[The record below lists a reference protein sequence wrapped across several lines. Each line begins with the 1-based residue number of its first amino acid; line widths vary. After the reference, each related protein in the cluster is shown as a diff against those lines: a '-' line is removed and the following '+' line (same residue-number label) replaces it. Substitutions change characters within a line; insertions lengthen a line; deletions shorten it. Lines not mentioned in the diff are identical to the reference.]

1 VSTRSLPPRP
11 NLDQLKLQAN
21 ELHRAHRDG
30 DTSAAARIVAHHP
43 AMKRLSPNDVLERPF
58 ALADAQL
65 VLAREYGLQNWAQL
79 KQRIE
84 LVNQIDQFKPHP
96 GFGAALAA
104 LDSGDVERLR
114 ALITADPSLLH
125 ARTNLEPPYGYFSGA
140 TLLHH
145 AAGNPYRDKPLPGNV
160 VELARVLLD
169 AGADVNARTL
179 GPNGGDTMGL
189 LVTGKQA
196 SDMGVTGPLMDLLL
210 QRGAQL
216 DLTNDDVFDAS
227 LANHSPAAAEK
238 MIQLGARPDVL
249 VVAALGRM
257 DLLRGCFDSEG
268 RLKSLPRRHGKELS
282 ARDAIGLAALY
293 AYVREQ
299 REAVDF
305 LLDKDGNWDMTG
317 VNNGTLVH
325 RAAWEGDLEMVQRL
339 VAKGADISN
348 RDNPFHST
356 PLSWAQHNKQP
367 QVFDWLRAN
376 CAIDLHEAVCHD
388 FPEHVEA
395 RLREDPGSIN
405 RQIDH
410 WDLPQCTALHW
421 AAWTKIEDIDGLHS
435 LDPVRREELVKLL
448 LEKGAD
454 PNIIA
459 GNGVTALD
467 MADACGATRIAAL
480 LEQHGAKRTTEAAK
494 PSSEPKLKQFEKVAA
509 DIALAYRSDDADALE
524 RIQQFFNRRVTFH
537 DIRTGARTRLQR
549 DRDFAGEISV
559 AEARDV
565 VAGLRGFASWADL
578 AESVTR
584 RDSRASSWA
593 MPPYVINEKD
603 NRIEVRDGVKD
614 EDWDAILDTIAD
626 KSITD
631 LHANGQM
638 TDAVMERLVALE
650 HLTHL
655 SVSNSKGLTDVG
667 LRQLARLPRLQQLDL
682 SGCAFTDRGLDV
694 LRALPALTTFSLFWH
709 HGVTDAGLANLTFC
723 DQLERVDLLGTPVG
737 DGVVNALTG
746 KRRLRHLKTGTQV
759 TDTGL
764 PLLHRFPVFK
774 TWHDG
779 NTSYDLMS
787 FDVDS
792 NFVLLDGPF
801 TDRGLRSLIG
811 LDGVFGLNFFWHSNA
826 FTPGGLEALAG
837 LANLGFLGC
846 DGKRCN
852 DEAMRHIAAIP
863 RLRMLLAQGTVA
875 TDDGFSALSRSQTLE
890 YLWGREC
897 PNLTGHGFAALS
909 SMPSLR
915 GLAVSCKNVDDRGLA
930 TLPQFPALTQLMPMD
945 VQDAGFRHVGRCQ
958 NLERLWCMYCR
969 NTTDEATG
977 HIAGLSKLRTYYAGQ
992 TKITDR
998 SLDILGRMTSLET
1011 LEFWNIAGIT
1021 NTGVHHLARL
1031 PRLREVT
1038 FDRCRHISQ
1047 EAAAVFPAGV
1057 HVKITG

>member
-1 VSTRSLPPRP
+1 MSTRSLPPRP
-11 NLDQLKLQAN
+11 NLDQLKLQAH
-21 ELHRAHRDG
+21 ELHRAHRDR
-30 DTSAAARIVAHHP
+30 DAPAAARIAAHHP
-43 AMKRLSPNDVLERPF
+43 EMKALSPNDVLERPF

-65 VLAREYGLQNWAQL
+65 VLAREYGFQNWAQL
-79 KQRIE
+79 KHRVE
-84 LVNQIDQFKPHP
+84 LANQIDQLEPHP

-114 ALITADPSLLH
+114 ALVTADPSLLH

-145 AAGNPYRDKPLPGNV
+145 VAGNPYRDKPLPGNI

-196 SDMGVTGPLMDLLL
+196 SDMGVTGLLMDLLL

-216 DLTNDDVFDAS
+216 DLTSDDVFDAS

-238 MIQLGARPDVL
+238 MIELGAKPDVL

-257 DLLRGCFDSEG
+257 DLLRGYFDSEG

-299 REAVDF
+299 REAVDV

-317 VNNGTLVH
+317 VNNGTLLH
-325 RAAWEGDLEMVQRL
+325 RAAWDGNLEMVQRL
-339 VAKGADISN
+339 VAKGADISDRN
-348 RDNPFHST
+348 NPFHST
-356 PLSWAQHNKQP
+356 PLSWAQHNKQREI
-367 QVFDWLRAN
+367 FDWLRAN

-405 RQIDH
+405 RQIDQ

-435 LDPVRREELVKLL
+435 LDPVRREKLVELL

-509 DIALAYRSDDADALE
+509 DIAVAYRSDDADALE
-524 RIQQFFNRRVTFH
+524 RIQQFFKRRVTFH
-537 DIRTGARTRLQR
+537 DVRNGVRRRLQK
-549 DRDFAGEISV
+549 DSDFEGDISI

-565 VAGLRGFASWADL
+565 VAGLRGFASWIEL
-578 AESVTR
+578 AERVTS
-584 RDSRASSWA
+584 SRTTSWA
-593 MPPYVINEKD
+593 LPPYVIDEKH
-603 NRIEVRDGVKD
+603 NRIEVRQGLDDD
-614 EDWDAILDTIAD
+614 EWDEILTVMQDKKIAQ
-626 KSITD
+626 
-631 LHANGQM
+631 LQAQGQM
-638 TDAVMERLVALE
+638 TDAVMSRIAKLD
-650 HLTHL
+650 HLTSLDL
-655 SVSNSKGLTDVG
+655 SGSKGLTDAG
-667 LRQLARLPRLQQLDL
+667 LRYLSNLPGLQDVNL
-682 SGCAFTDRGLDV
+682 SGCAFTDGGLEIFRELPR
-694 LRALPALTTFSLFWH
+694 LRTFSLHWH
-709 HGVTDAGLANLTFC
+709 KGVSDAGLANLTFC
-723 DQLERVDLLGTPVG
+723 DHLERVDLLGTPVG

-746 KRRLRHLKTGTQV
+746 KRALRHLKTGTRV
-759 TDTGL
+759 TDAGP

-779 NTSYDLMS
+779 NCSYDLMS
-787 FDVDS
+787 FDVES

-801 TDRGLRSLIG
+801 TDRGLESLSG
-811 LDGVFGLNFFWHSNA
+811 LDGVFGINFFWHSNA
-826 FTPGGLEALAG
+826 FTPDGLQALAG

-846 DGKRCN
+846 DGERCT

-875 TDDGFSALSRSQTLE
+875 TDHGFSALSRSQTLE
-890 YLWGREC
+890 YIWGREC
-897 PNLTGHGFAALS
+897 PNLTGRGFAALS

-915 GLAVSCKNVDDRGLA
+915 GLAVSCKHVDDRALA

-945 VQDAGFRHVGRCQ
+945 VPDDGFRHVGRCEK
-958 NLERLWCMYCR
+958 LERLWCMYCR
-969 NTTDEATG
+969 NTTDVATE
-977 HIAGLSKLRTYYAGQ
+977 HIAGLSKLKTYYAGQ

-998 SLDILGRMTSLET
+998 SLEILSRMTSLET
-1011 LEFWNIAGIT
+1011 LEFWNCAGIT
-1021 NTGVHHLARL
+1021 TAGVPHLARL

-1038 FDRCRHISQ
+1038 FDGCRHIGQ
-1047 EAAAVFPAGV
+1047 DAAAAFPPGV
-1057 HVKITG
+1057 RVRISA